1 VLVAVAAGLMII
13 SARILRSV
21 TAAIVAAVAAHPAR
35 GAVPVQVRRAAA
47 VVLVEGVGLVLLCA
61 GYAGRVFLGRP
72 ENRVLALAGAAMG
85 LAAGVAVMLLGRA
98 LSRGRRAA
106 ASPVLLTQLL
116 SLPVGVGLLQGHL
129 PIYAAAVLL
138 PAVVVLV
145 LLAGTPGGRTAFRP

>member
-1 VLVAVAAGLMII
+1 MII

-72 ENRVLALAGAAMG
+72 ENRV